1 MRQDKVEDDGL
12 RIDLKCSKAFM
23 NYAFTVDTDLSKF
36 KKLSNS
42 EMSKFINDDC
52 LQPAIRIKVEKQQA
66 DIWKVLDIKDC
77 MAKLEEYANHRFQ
90 NKIATFLT
98 GFERENVIN

>member
-1 MRQDKVEDDGL
+1 
-12 RIDLKCSKAFM
+12 M

-52 LQPAIRIKVEKQQA
+52 LQPAIRIKIEKQQA